1 MPRAVQYDAY
11 GDIDVLEVRDVPRP
25 VPGPD
30 QVLVAVRAAG
40 INPGEAAIR
49 TGVFAQQWPSTFP
62 SGQGSDLAGVVVE
75 LGTGVSD
82 RAIGDEV
89 LGFTHERTSH
99 AELVAA
105 DTANLTPKP
114 AGMSWEQ
121 AGALH
126 VVGAT
131 AWAAVRALELTST
144 DTVVVSGA
152 AGGVGSLAVQ
162 LARRTG
168 ATVIGLAS
176 DDNHDWLRS
185 QGVLPVTYGDGV
197 AERIRAAAPN
207 GVDAFLD
214 TYGGGYVELALALG
228 IPPTRINTII
238 DFAAAAEHGVLT
250 VGMTDGSSAAVL
262 AEVAEL
268 IAAGEVDLPI
278 AATFALEDVQAAY
291 AELEQRHT
299 RGKIVLIPASAASD
313 HVHVRQAQPR
323 QLPG

>member
-1 MPRAVQYDAY
+1 MPRAVQYDSY
-11 GDIDVLEVRDVPRP
+11 GGIDVLEVRVIPRP
-25 VPGPD
+25 VPGSG
-30 QVLVAVRAAG
+30 QVVVEVRSTG

-49 TGVFAQQWPSTFP
+49 HGAFAQRWPSTFP

-75 LGTGVSD
+75 LGPDVSD
-82 RAIGDEV
+82 WAVGDEV
-89 LGFTHERTSH
+89 LGFTHERSSH
-99 AELVAA
+99 ADLVVAEA
-105 DTANLTPKP
+105 ANLTRKP
-114 AGMSWEQ
+114 AAMSWEQ

-131 AWAAVRALELTST
+131 AWAAVRALDLTPA

-176 DDNHDWLRS
+176 EANHEWLRA

-197 AERIRAAAPN
+197 AERINAAAPN

-214 TYGGGYVELALALG
+214 TYGGGYVELALDLG
-228 IPPTRINTII
+228 VAPARINTII
-238 DFAAAAEHGVLT
+238 DFDAVARHGVLT
-250 VGMTDGSSAAVL
+250 IGMTEGSNATVL

-268 IAAGEVDLPI
+268 IAAGEVELPI
-278 AATFALEDVQAAY
+278 AATYPLEDVRAAY

-299 RGKIVLIPASAASD
+299 RGKIVLIP
-313 HVHVRQAQPR
+313 
-323 QLPG
+323 

>member
-1 MPRAVQYDAY
+1 MPRAVQYDSY
-11 GDIDVLEVRDVPRP
+11 GGIDVLEVRVIPRP
-25 VPGPD
+25 VPGSG
-30 QVLVAVRAAG
+30 QVVVEVRSTG

-49 TGVFAQQWPSTFP
+49 HGAFAQRWPSTFP

-75 LGTGVSD
+75 LGPDVSD
-82 RAIGDEV
+82 WAVGDEV
-89 LGFTHERTSH
+89 LGFTHERSSH
-99 AELVAA
+99 ADLVVAEA
-105 DTANLTPKP
+105 ANLTRKP
-114 AGMSWEQ
+114 AAMSWEQ

-131 AWAAVRALELTST
+131 AWAAVRALDLTPA

-176 DDNHDWLRS
+176 EANHEWPRA

-197 AERIRAAAPN
+197 AERINAAAPN

-214 TYGGGYVELALALG
+214 TYGGGYVELALDLG
-228 IPPTRINTII
+228 VAPARINTII
-238 DFAAAAEHGVLT
+238 DFDAVARHGVLT
-250 VGMTDGSSAAVL
+250 IGMTEGSNATVL

-268 IAAGEVDLPI
+268 IAAGEVELPI
-278 AATFALEDVQAAY
+278 AATYPLEDVRAAY
-291 AELEQRHT
+291 AELGQRHT
-299 RGKIVLIPASAASD
+299 RGKIVLIP
-313 HVHVRQAQPR
+313 
-323 QLPG
+323 

>member
-1 MPRAVQYDAY
+1 VQYDSY
-11 GDIDVLEVRDVPRP
+11 GGIDVLEVRVIPRP
-25 VPGPD
+25 VPGSG
-30 QVLVAVRAAG
+30 QVVVEVRSTG

-49 TGVFAQQWPSTFP
+49 HGAFAQRWPSTFP

-75 LGTGVSD
+75 LGPDVSD
-82 RAIGDEV
+82 WAVGDEV
-89 LGFTHERTSH
+89 LGFTHERSSH
-99 AELVAA
+99 ADLVVAEA
-105 DTANLTPKP
+105 ANLTRKP
-114 AGMSWEQ
+114 AAMSWEQ

-131 AWAAVRALELTST
+131 AWAAVRALDLTPA

-176 DDNHDWLRS
+176 EANHEWLRA

-197 AERIRAAAPN
+197 AERINAAAPN

-214 TYGGGYVELALALG
+214 TYGGGYVELALDLG
-228 IPPTRINTII
+228 VAPARINTII
-238 DFAAAAEHGVLT
+238 DFDAVARHGVLT
-250 VGMTDGSSAAVL
+250 IGMTEGSNATVL

-268 IAAGEVDLPI
+268 IAAGEVELPI
-278 AATFALEDVQAAY
+278 AATYPLEDVRAAY

-299 RGKIVLIPASAASD
+299 RGKIVLIP
-313 HVHVRQAQPR
+313 
-323 QLPG
+323 

>member
-1 MPRAVQYDAY
+1 VQYDRY
-11 GDIDVLEVRDVPRP
+11 GGIDVLEVREVARP
-25 VPGPD
+25 VAGSG
-30 QVLVAVRAAG
+30 QVVVEVRAAG

-49 TGVFAQQWPSTFP
+49 QGAFAERWPSTFP
-62 SGQGSDLAGVVVE
+62 SGQGADFAGVVTE
-75 LGTGVSD
+75 LGPDV
-82 RAIGDEV
+82 RAWTVGDEV
-89 LGFTHERTSH
+89 LGFTHERASH
-99 AELVAA
+99 AELVATDA
-105 DTANLTPKP
+105 SNLTGKP
-114 AGMSWEQ
+114 AAMSWEQ

-131 AWAAVRALELTST
+131 AWAAVRALDLTT
-144 DTVVVSGA
+144 ADTVVVSGA

-176 DDNHDWLRS
+176 EVNHEWLR
-185 QGVLPVTYGDGV
+185 GHAVLPVTYGDGV
-197 AERIRAAAPN
+197 AERIKAAAPN
-207 GVDAFLD
+207 GVTAFLD
-214 TYGGGYVELALALG
+214 THGGGYVDLALAMG

-238 DFAAAAEHGVLT
+238 DFAAAAQHGVLT

-268 IAAGEVDLPI
+268 VAAGDVELPI

-299 RGKIVLIPASAASD
+299 RGKIVLIP
-313 HVHVRQAQPR
+313 
-323 QLPG
+323 